1 MNDAPRGDS
10 PVRVLIVDD
19 EAPARAR
26 LRSLLDEI
34 GGIDVVGEA
43 ADGATALSAATASRP
58 DVVLLDIRM
67 PRMDGIEVARHL
79 ALLPEP
85 PGVIFATAYDEH
97 AMQAFDAQAIAYL
110 LKPVRRE
117 KLAAALERAARLT
130 RRQVAA
136 VGALPSARTHVA
148 VRLRDTLKL
157 VRIEDVLC
165 FIAEQKY
172 TTVRHIGGED
182 LIEDSLRALEGEFGS
197 RFTRIHRN
205 ALVATARLKALE
217 RDADGQYRVI
227 IEGLAE
233 PLAVSRRMASELRER
248 LGL

>member
-1 MNDAPRGDS
+1 MRI
-10 PVRVLIVDD
+10 LIVDD

-26 LRSLLDEI
+26 LRALLEEI
-34 GGIDVVGEA
+34 GGATIVGEA
-43 ADGATALSAATASRP
+43 ADGARAVAAASEHKP
-58 DVVLLDIRM
+58 DVVLLDVRM

-79 ALLPEP
+79 ALLPES
-85 PGVIFATAYDEH
+85 PGVIFATAHDEH

-130 RRQVAA
+130 RRQLDA
-136 VGALPSARTHVA
+136 VEAMPQARTHVA
-148 VRLRDTLKL
+148 VRLRDALKL

-165 FIAEQKY
+165 FVAEQKY
-172 TTVRHIGGED
+172 TTVRHAGGED
-182 LIEDSLRALEGEFGS
+182 LIEDSLRTIESEFGP

-217 RDADGQYRVI
+217 RDAEGQYHVVV
-227 IEGLAE
+227 EGLSE
-233 PLAVSRRMASELRER
+233 RLQVSRRMATELRER

>member
-1 MNDAPRGDS
+1 M
-10 PVRVLIVDD
+10 RVLIVDD

-34 GGIDVVGEA
+34 GGIEVAGEA
-43 ADGATALSAATASRP
+43 ADGERALQCVTQLKP
-58 DVVLLDIRM
+58 DVLLLDIRM

-79 ALLPEP
+79 ALLPESP
-85 PGVIFATAYDEH
+85 AVIFATAHDEH

-117 KLAAALERAARLT
+117 KLAAALARAARLT
-130 RRQVAA
+130 RSQLGA
-136 VGALPSARTHVA
+136 VQALPLARTHVA
-148 VRLRDTLKL
+148 VRLRDALKL
-157 VRIEDVLC
+157 IRLDDVLC

-172 TTVRHIGGED
+172 TTVRHAGGDD
-182 LIEDSLRALEGEFGS
+182 LIEDSLRTLETEFGQ

-205 ALVATARLKALE
+205 TLVATARLKALE
-217 RDADGQYRVI
+217 RDADGQYQVVV
-227 IEGLAE
+227 EGLAA
-233 PLAVSRRMASELRER
+233 PLAVSRRMATELRER

>member
-1 MNDAPRGDS
+1 M
-10 PVRVLIVDD
+10 RVLIVDD

-26 LRSLLDEI
+26 LRSLLEEI
-34 GGIDVVGEA
+34 GGIEIAGEA
-43 ADGATALSAATASRP
+43 ADGERAIASTAALKP

-79 ALLPEP
+79 ALLDEA
-85 PGVIFATAYDEH
+85 PGVIFATAHDEH

-117 KLAAALERAARLT
+117 KLAAALERADRLT
-130 RRQVAA
+130 RSQLSA
-136 VGALPSARTHVA
+136 VEALPQARTHVA

-157 VRIEDVLC
+157 LRIEDVLC
-165 FIAEQKY
+165 FMAEQKY
-172 TTVRHIGGED
+172 TTVRHLAGDD
-182 LIEDSLRALEGEFGS
+182 LIEDSLRALETEFGH

-205 ALVATARLKALE
+205 TLVATARLKALE
-217 RDADGQYRVI
+217 RDGEGQYRVVV
-227 IEGLAE
+227 EGLAE
-233 PLAVSRRMASELRER
+233 PLQVSRRMATELRER

>member
-1 MNDAPRGDS
+1 MK
-10 PVRVLIVDD
+10 VLIVDD

-26 LRSLLDEI
+26 LRALLEEI
-34 GGIDVVGEA
+34 GGATVAGEA
-43 ADGATALSAATASRP
+43 ADGARAIAAATELRP

-79 ALLPEP
+79 ALLPDS
-85 PGVIFATAYDEH
+85 PGVIFATAHDEH

-130 RRQVAA
+130 RRQLDA
-136 VGALPSARTHVA
+136 VGAMPQARTHVA

-165 FIAEQKY
+165 FVAEQKY
-172 TTVRHIGGED
+172 TTVRHAGGED
-182 LIEDSLRALEGEFGS
+182 LIEDSLRTLESEFGA

-217 RDADGQYRVI
+217 RDAEGQYHVVVD
-227 IEGLAE
+227 GLGE
-233 PLAVSRRMASELRER
+233 PLAVSRRMAGELRER

>member
-1 MNDAPRGDS
+1 MK
-10 PVRVLIVDD
+10 VLIVDD

-26 LRSLLDEI
+26 LRALLEEI
-34 GGIDVVGEA
+34 GGATVAGEA
-43 ADGATALSAATASRP
+43 ADGARAIAAASELRP

-79 ALLPEP
+79 ALLPDS
-85 PGVIFATAYDEH
+85 PGVIFATAHDEH

-130 RRQVAA
+130 RRQLDA
-136 VGALPSARTHVA
+136 VGAMPQARTHVA

-157 VRIEDVLC
+157 VRIDDVLC

-172 TTVRHIGGED
+172 TTVRHAGGED
-182 LIEDSLRALEGEFGS
+182 LIEDSLRTLESEFGT

-217 RDADGQYRVI
+217 RDAEGQYHVVVD
-227 IEGLAE
+227 GLAE
-233 PLAVSRRMASELRER
+233 RLAVSRRMAGELRDR

>member
-1 MNDAPRGDS
+1 MK
-10 PVRVLIVDD
+10 VLIVDD

-26 LRSLLDEI
+26 LRALLEEI
-34 GGIDVVGEA
+34 GGATIAGEA
-43 ADGATALSAATASRP
+43 ADGARAIAAAAELRP

-79 ALLPEP
+79 ALLPDS
-85 PGVIFATAYDEH
+85 PGVIFATAHDEH

-130 RRQVAA
+130 RRQLDA
-136 VGALPSARTHVA
+136 VGAMPQARTHVA

-165 FIAEQKY
+165 FVAEQKY
-172 TTVRHIGGED
+172 TTVRHAGGED
-182 LIEDSLRALEGEFGS
+182 LIEDSLRTLESEFGA

-205 ALVATARLKALE
+205 ALVATSRLKALE
-217 RDADGQYRVI
+217 RDAEGQYHVVVD
-227 IEGLAE
+227 GLAE
-233 PLAVSRRMASELRER
+233 RLAVSRRMAGELRER